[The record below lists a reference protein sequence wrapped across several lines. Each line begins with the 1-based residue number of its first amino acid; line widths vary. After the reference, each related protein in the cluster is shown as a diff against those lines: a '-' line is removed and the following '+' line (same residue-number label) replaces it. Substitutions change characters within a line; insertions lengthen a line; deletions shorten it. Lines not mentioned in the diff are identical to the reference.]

1 MSYQTLSRRKKA
13 SVDQLQSITSVA
25 ESDAVLILTRNGWD
39 LEMAAEVRVFARTLQ
54 AMSMSTVFTPL
65 RHCPELLSS
74 HPHGSTTFLSLS
86 LSLFLSLALR
96 TRLQVFFS
104 NPGMFRTAKPAPP
117 PIDEAKVGGLFDSL
131 ADPEDPSRMNVAQ
144 IVKFCGDIGINPEKV
159 ETQVVA
165 WKMKCDEMCVFTK
178 KEFIQGFAAL
188 GAETVAEFATRLPSV
203 IDELTD
209 NATFKEFY
217 MFVFQYTCTA
227 GEKNLA
233 IDHAMF
239 VWQVVFGGETRWQHI
254 GKWLDFLS
262 ERPAGDRI
270 SKDSWS
276 LLLTFSQSID
286 AEFSNFDEDAAW
298 PVLIDDFMEWIEA
311 ARKPKKGRR

>member
-1 MSYQTLSRRKKA
+1 VL
-13 SVDQLQSITSVA
+13 VDGTGTPAGGAGQPSGVRPGWEQKPVTYVSLL
-25 ESDAVLILTRNGWD
+25 DA
-39 LEMAAEVRVFARTLQ
+39 Q
-54 AMSMSTVFTPL
+54 AYCA
-65 RHCPELLSS
+65 HE
-74 HPHGSTTFLSLS
+74 G
-86 LSLFLSLALR
+86 
-96 TRLQVFFS
+96 
-104 NPGMFRTAKPAPP
+104 K
-117 PIDEAKVGGLFDSL
+117 
-131 ADPEDPSRMNVAQ
+131 
-144 IVKFCGDIGINPEKV
+144 
-159 ETQVVA
+159 
-165 WKMKCDEMCVFTK
+165 
-178 KEFIQGFAAL
+178 
-188 GAETVAEFATRLPSV
+188 RLPSV